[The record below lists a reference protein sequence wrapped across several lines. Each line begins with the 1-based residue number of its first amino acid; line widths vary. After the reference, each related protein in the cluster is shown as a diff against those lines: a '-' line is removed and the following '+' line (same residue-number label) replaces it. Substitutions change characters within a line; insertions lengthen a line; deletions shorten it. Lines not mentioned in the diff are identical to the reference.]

1 MKMLDDGHE
10 DLFGGVWPFIKR
22 ALFLFLPVWVGLIVW
37 TGGHGYIDNTPLL
50 FMSTIAAGLSLP
62 LIQLFEKFNIYRNTK
77 SESDS
82 DNVIK

>member
-10 DLFGGVWPFIKR
+10 DLFGGIWPFIKR
-22 ALFLFLPVWVGLIVW
+22 ALLVFLPIWVGLIVW
-37 TGGHGYIDNTPLL
+37 TGGHGYIDNTPLM

-62 LIQLFEKFNIYRNTK
+62 LIQLFEKYNLHRNTK
-77 SESDS
+77 SEPDS